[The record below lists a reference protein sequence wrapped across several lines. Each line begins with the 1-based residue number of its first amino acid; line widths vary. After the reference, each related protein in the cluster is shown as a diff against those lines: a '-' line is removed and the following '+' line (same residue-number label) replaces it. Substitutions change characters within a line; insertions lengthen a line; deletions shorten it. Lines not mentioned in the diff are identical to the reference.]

1 MIDGVAPGLTP
12 ARADEPDEVRAGRG
26 LEAFFLRQLL
36 AETRGTGGMLSGGF
50 AGETFQAMLDEAMAD
65 AMANAGLGL
74 ADTFAAALSGEP
86 GSGAEPSVVVDAD
99 EFDRALGRATA
110 GPPPAGVAPALAL
123 PVHGRVSS
131 GFGPRVDPV
140 HGARGNHT
148 GLDLAA
154 PTGTPVVAAAAGTV
168 VRAGDAGGYGQLIVL
183 RHADG
188 SETRYAHLSA
198 IGVEVGAQV
207 ARGQPIGAVGST
219 GRSTGPHLHFELR
232 RNGQAV
238 DPRPALPLGPPST
251 TGAGGRTTSLEKPD
265 AH

>member
-36 AETRGTGGMLSGGF
+36 SETRGTGGMLSGGF
-50 AGETFQAMLDEAMAD
+50 AGETFQSMLDEALAD

-99 EFDRALGRATA
+99 EFDRALGRPAA
-110 GPPPAGVAPALAL
+110 GPPAAFAL

-131 GFGPRVDPV
+131 GFGPRVDPL
-140 HGARGNHT
+140 HGAGGYHT

-207 ARGQPIGAVGST
+207 ARGQAIGAVGST

-232 RNGQAV
+232 RDGHAV
-238 DPRPALPLGPPST
+238 DPRPALPLPPPST
-251 TGAGGRTTSLEKPD
+251 PAADGRTTSLEKPD